1 VELESIGADM
11 VGREKEVIRHLSD
24 EDLERLLRETDEIK
38 VYKRLVFLKLL
49 YGGATLAEAANDVG
63 VSEGTASNWVRRW
76 NEGGLGKLTP
86 NFGGGRPPKLDETEQ
101 QQLIERLREGQ
112 PWKKQ
117 EIQHLLAEEFDV
129 EYHSHY
135 LPTFLDNLGLSYAIP
150 RPKRPDRPENAE
162 EILDERVEYAFD
174 EDAHDPPH
182 NKRESDDDDDDEWST
197 DEDIRTDG
205 GTVVGFFDISHP
217 QPWDNSQRM
226 YTVDEPHI
234 TRPLVKIDTPAAGFY
249 ALNGESVLS
258 FPPTQ
263 EKEQICECFEEI
275 REQNPA
281 TRILLVLDNF
291 SSHVCKHTRKRAHEL
306 GIDLVFLPVG
316 SPHLNPIEPVWK
328 SLKWESSPLIV
339 EGEDEYRAVLDEL
352 FDQLTGKLSFAASWI
367 DNHLSSFLN
376 KIR

>member
-1 VELESIGADM
+1 M
-11 VGREKEVIRHLSD
+11 TGREKEVVRHLS
-24 EDLERLLRETDEIK
+24 EKDLDRLLTETDDVKQHE
-38 VYKRLVFLKLL
+38 RLVFIKRL
-49 YGGATLAEAANDVG
+49 YKGATLAEAADDVG
-63 VSEGTASNWVRRW
+63 RSEGTAGNWVERW

-86 NFGGGRPPKLDETEQ
+86 NFGGGRPPKLGEAEQ
-101 QQLIERLREGQ
+101 QRLIERLRESQ

-117 EIQHLLAEEFDV
+117 EIQHLLNEEFDV
-129 EYHSHY
+129 EYHPHY

-150 RPKRPDRPENAE
+150 RTKRPDRPADAKG
-162 EILDERVEYAFD
+162 ILDERVEYAFD
-174 EDAHDPPH
+174 EDAADQPH
-182 NKRESDDDDDDEWST
+182 NKRDGDQDDEDWDR

-205 GTVVGFFDISHP
+205 GTVIGFFDLSHP

-226 YTVDEPHI
+226 YTVDDPHI

-258 FPPTQ
+258 FPPNQ
-263 EKEQICECFEEI
+263 EKEQICECFETI
-275 REQNPA
+275 REQNPR

-291 SSHVCKHTRKRAHEL
+291 SSHICKYTRKRAHEL

-339 EGEDEYRAVLDEL
+339 EDEDEYRTLLDDLFEEL
-352 FDQLTGKLSFAASWI
+352 TEQLSFAASWI
-367 DNHLSSFLN
+367 DNHLSGFLN